1 MPKIVFLDRDG
12 VINKMIYHKE
22 FGIMDSPFTVDQFEL
37 MPGIGNFINKLHGA
51 GWLVAI
57 VSNQPGIAKD
67 HFTAETFRQITQKMT
82 RELALTNSY
91 VDFER
96 YCLHHPQAVINSF
109 REDCACRKPKPGM
122 ILDILQK
129 YIVPAKDC
137 WVVGDG
143 LVDVQ
148 AGKRLNIRTILLGQP
163 KCDLCKLMDNP
174 EVKPDFICKDFDEVL
189 DVISQNSK

>member
-22 FGIMDSPFTVDQFEL
+22 LGIIDSPFTVEQFEL
-37 MPGIGNFINKLHGA
+37 MPGIGGFINKLHLA

-67 HFTAETFRQITQKMT
+67 HFTAETFRQITQKMM

-96 YCLHHPQAVINSF
+96 YCLHHPQAVINSY

-122 ILDILQK
+122 ILDIMRE
-129 YIVPAKDC
+129 YIAPARAC
-137 WVVGDG
+137 WLVGDG

-148 AGKRLNIRTILLGQP
+148 AGKRAGIRTILLG
-163 KCDLCKLMDNP
+163 KGDCALCQKMDNP
-174 EVKPDFICKDFDEVL
+174 ETKPDFICVDLDEVL
-189 DVISQNSK
+189 SVISQDSK